1 MKALR
6 DHGRREA
13 ITHCQTDPRKL
24 LEMYG
29 ETLSSKMP
37 LIRDCV
43 QPMHRLVITLL
54 HSPAYLDR
62 DEWPLGMSACSGTR
76 YVDRGSTDPL
86 KHSVYHGPVFHIL
99 RSDCLSI

>member
-6 DHGRREA
+6 DHGRQKA
-13 ITHCQTDPRKL
+13 ITRCQADRRKL

-29 ETLSSKMP
+29 GTLSSKMP
-37 LIRDCV
+37 PIRDCV
-43 QPMHRLVITLL
+43 QPMYRLVITLL
-54 HSPAYLDR
+54 HSPACLDR
-62 DEWPLGMSACSGTR
+62 AEWPLEMSACSGTK

-86 KHSVYHGPVFHIL
+86 KHSVYYGPVFYIL